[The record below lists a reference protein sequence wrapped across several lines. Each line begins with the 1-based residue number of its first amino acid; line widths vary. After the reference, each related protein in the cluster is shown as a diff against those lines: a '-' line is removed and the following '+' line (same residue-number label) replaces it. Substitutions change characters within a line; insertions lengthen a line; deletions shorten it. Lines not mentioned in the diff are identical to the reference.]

1 MQSLAKY
8 IYFRLMGWSLEG
20 CFPKLRKCVIVVA
33 PHTSWVDFLLGLLV
47 RRVLNLEIHYIAK
60 KSLFR
65 PPFGWYFKWMNGTP
79 IDRSQTSDT
88 VAAIAQLFKD
98 RDTFRLAL
106 SPEGTRK
113 KVAQWK
119 TGFYY
124 IAKEAGVP
132 IVLVAFDYGMKQV
145 KISAP
150 MVPTDSM
157 HSDFKN
163 YRDFYTGV
171 NGRHTELGF

>member
-1 MQSLAKY
+1 MQRLARY
-8 IYFRLMGWSLEG
+8 IYFRFLGWSLEG
-20 CFPKLRKCVIVVA
+20 SFPELRKCVVVIA
-33 PHTSWVDFLLGLLV
+33 PHTSWVDFFLGLLV
-47 RRVLNLEIHYIAK
+47 RRVLNLEVHYIAK

-88 VAAIAQLFKD
+88 VGAIAQLFRE

-124 IAKEAGVP
+124 IAKTAGVP
-132 IVLVAFDYGMKQV
+132 LVLVAFDYGKKQV
-145 KISAP
+145 KISSP
-150 MVPTDSM
+150 LVPTGSM
-157 HSDFKN
+157 QADFRE
-163 YRDFYTGV
+163 YLDFYNGV
-171 NGRHTELGF
+171 TGRHAQLGF